1 MKCADIMNTN
11 LEWLAEHDSLL
22 KAATLM
28 AETNVGFLPICD
40 AAGHVIGVVTDR
52 DLATRAMAKGL
63 SPSNTSA
70 AMVMTSPA
78 VTCPASADL
87 RLAEELMAKE
97 RKSRLVVT
105 DDTGRLVG
113 ILSLADLVEHAPARQ
128 ALATA
133 RKVLW
138 REALGPRAGAPRG
151 TPLLKDDPVAKA
163 NAPAGDTASDDD
175 REPRET
181 PFAGGHWQLPDSK
194 EFPGV

>member
-11 LEWLAEHDSLL
+11 LEWLGEHDSLL
-22 KAATLM
+22 RAAKIM
-28 AETNVGFLPICD
+28 AEADVGFLPICD
-40 AAGHVIGVVTDR
+40 AQRRVIGVVTDR
-52 DLATRAMAKGL
+52 DLATRALAKNL
-63 SPSNTSA
+63 APATTSA

-87 RLAEELMAKE
+87 RFAEELMGRE
-97 RKSRLVVT
+97 RKSRLVIT
-105 DDTGRLVG
+105 DGEGRLAG
-113 ILSLADLVEHAPARQ
+113 ILSLADLIEHAPGRQ
-128 ALATA
+128 ALVTA

-151 TPLLKDDPVAKA
+151 TPLLKDDPVARA

-175 REPRET
+175 HEPRESA
-181 PFAGGHWQLPDSK
+181 FAGGHWRLPDTK